1 MINFKDEIVK
11 IFDELLNKDEEVMSI
26 DDIRKN
32 IETPPN
38 YEMGDYAFPVFQL
51 AKVFRKS
58 PKDIAED
65 LASKIE
71 NKYFDEVKTQ
81 NGYINFYLNRAEI
94 SNYILS
100 EIKEKGEE
108 FGRPGI
114 GEGQNVVIDYSSPN
128 IAKPFHIGHLRST
141 VIGDSIEKIYKF
153 LGYDTYGY
161 NHLGDY
167 GTQFGMLIYAI
178 NDGNIAKEDIE
189 KDPIPELLKLYVDI
203 NTRASEDE
211 EIMNECRKCF
221 AELENG
227 NPEYVQMWEWIREV
241 SLHEF
246 QKVYDMLDI
255 EFYKFQ
261 GESFY
266 TDYMPAEIEQL
277 KKSGKM
283 VESDGALRVN
293 LEKYNLP
300 SPVVMK
306 SNGSTMYITR
316 DIATAAY
323 RHRVHKP
330 YKNIYVVG
338 SQQILYFQQLKA
350 VLKEMGYD
358 WYDELIHIPFG
369 MVSLKDGTLSTRK
382 GRVVYLENVLKKA
395 IDKVGEILDERE
407 EEKGTKIENKDELAK
422 QVGIGA
428 VKFQELFNQRIKDY
442 VFDWDQTL
450 SFEGDTGP
458 YVQYV
463 HARISSLLEKGGFD
477 INNEIDPSLL
487 TEENEIN
494 LLRTIY
500 NLTDTVIEAG
510 EKFEPYLVTRYVIE
524 LAKQF
529 NSYYNS
535 TQIIVEDELLK
546 NTRLML
552 VYSVKVVIKI
562 ALSLL
567 GIEAPN
573 KM

>member
-1 MINFKDEIVK
+1 
-11 IFDELLNKDEEVMSI
+11 
-26 DDIRKN
+26 
-32 IETPPN
+32 
-38 YEMGDYAFPVFQL
+38 
-51 AKVFRKS
+51 
-58 PKDIAED
+58 
-65 LASKIE
+65 
-71 NKYFDEVKTQ
+71 
-81 NGYINFYLNRAEI
+81 
-94 SNYILS
+94 
-100 EIKEKGEE
+100 
-108 FGRPGI
+108 
-114 GEGQNVVIDYSSPN
+114 
-128 IAKPFHIGHLRST
+128 
-141 VIGDSIEKIYKF
+141 
-153 LGYDTYGY
+153 
-161 NHLGDY
+161 
-167 GTQFGMLIYAI
+167 
-178 NDGNIAKEDIE
+178 
-189 KDPIPELLKLYVDI
+189 
-203 NTRASEDE
+203 
-211 EIMNECRKCF
+211 
-221 AELENG
+221 
-227 NPEYVQMWEWIREV
+227 
-241 SLHEF
+241 
-246 QKVYDMLDI
+246 
-255 EFYKFQ
+255 
-261 GESFY
+261 
-266 TDYMPAEIEQL
+266 
-277 KKSGKM
+277 M

-552 VYSVKVVIKI
+552 VYSVKLVIKI